1 MKAIISILFTAITVS
16 FVQAQTLQGHLDY
29 DLTTIVEKTINSE
42 DHTMSPVLIKVLPIG
57 DYVTFDF
64 TIPSFTATPNTEQ
77 DTVELLF
84 RPIFQNEEDGVS
96 GAQITTEYP
105 HTTIVSDASGTGTG
119 YQIPAYQKIK
129 FREDSVYTVTITNT
143 GATIVRFDWYNIIN
157 NGGSVIS
164 NLGSD
169 LFEEGK
175 VSLTNPV
182 LNGNLTI
189 SLVEGL
195 ESLTFELVSMEG
207 ERVMSETITN
217 TNHSIDVSSFTS
229 GLYLLR
235 ETNSGSVK
243 KLMIK

>member
-1 MKAIISILFTAITVS
+1 M
-16 FVQAQTLQGHLDY
+16 
-29 DLTTIVEKTINSE
+29 
-42 DHTMSPVLIKVLPIG
+42 
-57 DYVTFDF
+57 
-64 TIPSFTATPNTEQ
+64 
-77 DTVELLF
+77 
-84 RPIFQNEEDGVS
+84 GVS
-96 GAQITTEYP
+96 GAQITVAYP
-105 HTTIVSDASGTGTG
+105 FNTTIVSDASGTGTG

-217 TNHSIDVSSFTS
+217 TNHSIDVSSLRS